1 MAHLDNTRPHSGVPH
16 YLTVCLDVY
25 ECKLLLPEIKVAL
38 KREEKRWQKFK
49 DIHESGMATEKQQ
62 DKMWDAEEKV
72 NILNNVMNTV
82 EELIKVEN
90 K

>member
-1 MAHLDNTRPHSGVPH
+1 
-16 YLTVCLDVY
+16 
-25 ECKLLLPEIKVAL
+25 
-38 KREEKRWQKFK
+38 
-49 DIHESGMATEKQQ
+49 MATEKQQ